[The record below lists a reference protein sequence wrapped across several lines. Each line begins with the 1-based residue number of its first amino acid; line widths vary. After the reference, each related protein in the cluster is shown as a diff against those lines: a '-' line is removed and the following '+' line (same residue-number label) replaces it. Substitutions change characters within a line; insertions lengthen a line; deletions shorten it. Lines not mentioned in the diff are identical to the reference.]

1 MKKMNVIPLFLSLFL
16 LASCSHQE
24 QLIED
29 QTELETAEKESKNR
43 EQESEYFF
51 GPQIYHLIA
60 EEEIA
65 KLEIRK
71 IELIEEIENGNE
83 EAPEKLEATLQSL
96 DKFMSLSESMLLLGF
111 PRGPRRPR
119 GCETPDNPMYNCLF
133 DISSIQWITH
143 SDGVELRLVKFTD
156 SEGNMVEG
164 NIELGENPFG
174 ESALFFDP
182 EITGNG
188 KMIFIINT
196 IDLGEMTLEA
206 GIFKG

>member
-1 MKKMNVIPLFLSLFL
+1 MKKMNVISLFLSLFL

-60 EEEIA
+60 ETEIA

-71 IELIEEIENGNE
+71 IELIEEKENGNE
-83 EAPEKLEATLQSL
+83 EATGKLETIQQSL
-96 DKFMSLSESMLLLGF
+96 NKFMSLSESMALLGKM
-111 PRGPRRPR
+111 PRPPR
-119 GCETPDNPMYNCLF
+119 GCTNPEINCVF
-133 DISSIQWITH
+133 DISSILGITFV
-143 SDGVELRLVKFTD
+143 DIVEPSRVEPPRIEFTD
-156 SEGNMVEG
+156 SENNIVEG
-164 NIELGENPFG
+164 NIEIGETPLGEP
-174 ESALFFDP
+174 ALLFDP
-182 EITGNG
+182 EVTGNG
-188 KMIFIINT
+188 KMIFTINT
-196 IDLGEMTLEA
+196 ETLGEMTLEV